1 MVEFFEK
8 TFYGNTIADWLVALL
23 IIAASI
29 VIAKIAYWIFGNIL
43 KKIADKT
50 KSKLDDLIIDK
61 IEEPI
66 VLALVLGGLWYGAK
80 YLIITSGIENFLDK
94 IFYVAVTFDISWF
107 IARLF
112 DALII
117 EYLAPIV
124 KRTKGNLDNQ
134 LLPIIRKTL
143 KVVIWTIAT
152 VVGLNNAGYE
162 VGAIVAGLGLGGL
175 AFAMAAKDSVANI
188 FGGITVFFDK
198 PFKINDRVK
207 IGGYDGKIREI
218 GIRSTRLETL
228 EGRIVT
234 IPNKNFTDSF
244 IENVSSEKRRKV
256 KIILGLT
263 YNTEEEKIKKTTE
276 ILNEIVDNND
286 DLEDD
291 RVVVF
296 NQFGAFS
303 LDILFVYYIKAGK
316 DNFTVQSNI
325 NFEILNKF
333 KKENIDLAFP
343 TQTIIKG

>member
-175 AFAMAAKDSVANI
+175 AFAMAAKVESEPYLNAPPAQKRFESI
-188 FGGITVFFDK
+188 G
-198 PFKINDRVK
+198 VK
-207 IGGYDGKIREI
+207 HQNLK
-218 GIRSTRLETL
+218 
-228 EGRIVT
+228 
-234 IPNKNFTDSF
+234 
-244 IENVSSEKRRKV
+244 
-256 KIILGLT
+256 
-263 YNTEEEKIKKTTE
+263 
-276 ILNEIVDNND
+276 
-286 DLEDD
+286 
-291 RVVVF
+291 
-296 NQFGAFS
+296 FS
-303 LDILFVYYIKAGK
+303 
-316 DNFTVQSNI
+316 
-325 NFEILNKF
+325 
-333 KKENIDLAFP
+333 
-343 TQTIIKG
+343 